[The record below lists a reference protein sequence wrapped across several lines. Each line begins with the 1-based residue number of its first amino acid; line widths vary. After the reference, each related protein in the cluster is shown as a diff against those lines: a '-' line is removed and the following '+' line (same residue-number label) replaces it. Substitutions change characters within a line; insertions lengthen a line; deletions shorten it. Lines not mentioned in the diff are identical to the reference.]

1 MSLAREK
8 ECPCRGCLAR
18 TPSCHSTCKKYIE
31 WNEEH
36 KKIKTAIYEDKCSAF
51 AADGFRIKQMLKRK
65 NRYFRKENNR

>member
-8 ECPCRGCLAR
+8 ECPCKGCLAR

-36 KKIKTAIYEDKCSAF
+36 KKIKKAIYEDKEVSFC
-51 AADGFRIKQMLKRK
+51 ADGFRIRQMLNRRKRLY
-65 NRYFRKENNR
+65 NKEKTR